1 MNKKQINA
9 ALENAI
15 NKAAEAAKTSLA
27 QAKKALTEKN
37 VERISRAQS
46 KIEIV
51 EHRVDCVMIFFA
63 GIKVYAV
70 FGIDINRKRRIF
82 THLEFYVYDLYSH
95 RFGNFYKLLL

>member
-37 VERISRAQS
+37 
-46 KIEIV
+46 
-51 EHRVDCVMIFFA
+51 A
-63 GIKVYAV
+63 G
-70 FGIDINRKRRIF
+70 
-82 THLEFYVYDLYSH
+82 
-95 RFGNFYKLLL
+95 